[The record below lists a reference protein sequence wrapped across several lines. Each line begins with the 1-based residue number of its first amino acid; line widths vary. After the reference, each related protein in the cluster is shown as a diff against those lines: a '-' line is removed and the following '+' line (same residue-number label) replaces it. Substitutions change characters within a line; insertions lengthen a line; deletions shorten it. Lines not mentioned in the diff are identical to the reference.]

1 MESESE
7 RKGYP
12 KRKSKKKQ
20 RIDRIPVPKQTPPP
34 LSSTDLLALKHSPT
48 DYIPEAPHNTPLSL
62 SLSPFRTPQTSRKVV
77 LKKTFCPA
85 PTSSNSSNKKP
96 SRFSR
101 WRPASSRERRWVGG
115 AWKQARLGKRRSI
128 GTFRVGDWVREKER
142 KKERKDGWMVYRS
155 APSKISLLTP

>member
-48 DYIPEAPHNTPLSL
+48 DYIPEAPHHFHPL

-85 PTSSNSSNKKP
+85 PTSSNNKTNAQ
-96 SRFSR
+96 RLVISR
-101 WRPASSRERRWVGG
+101 WRPAS
-115 AWKQARLGKRRSI
+115 
-128 GTFRVGDWVREKER
+128 RVGDWVRK
-142 KKERKDGWMVYRS
+142 KDGWMDGWMVSVSTIEDLIAY
-155 APSKISLLTP
+155 PLTA